1 MDGSVAQVMDQPEY
15 ALVPASEWETWTT
28 ENDAVI
34 IDVREPFEW
43 VQGVLPGSNLVRLED
58 LPQRLDEYDPDQAIL
73 LVCRTGSRSGMAALF
88 MAMRGY
94 TNVGNLTGGL
104 ADLGM
109 A

>member
-1 MDGSVAQVMDQPEY
+1 MEQPGY
-15 ALVPASEWETWTT
+15 AIVRASEWETWTT
-28 ENDAVI
+28 DNDAVI

-43 VQGVLPGSNLVRLED
+43 AQGVLPGSELVRLED
-58 LPQRLDEYDPDQAIL
+58 LPERLDQYDPDQAIL

-94 TNVGNLTGGL
+94 SNVANLTGGL
-104 ADLGM
+104 VDLGM